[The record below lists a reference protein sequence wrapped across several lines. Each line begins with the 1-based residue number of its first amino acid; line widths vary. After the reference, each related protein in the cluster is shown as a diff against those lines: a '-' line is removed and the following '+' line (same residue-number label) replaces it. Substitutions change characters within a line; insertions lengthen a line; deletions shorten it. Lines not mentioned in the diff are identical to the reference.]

1 MRKAYLSFSSTR
13 LIGLI
18 LLVIVC
24 VVKLG
29 GHFED
34 SVQYGC
40 CVLHVTLLFLPLDIK
55 IPKPVRVEVQTC
67 SLNRIL
73 EHSADW
79 KTKKKTTL
87 TFLLYSLFFYLCCP
101 SRGEPAEFLNAYVW
115 ER

>member
-1 MRKAYLSFSSTR
+1 MHKLSLSSIR

-24 VVKLG
+24 VIKLG

-34 SVQYGC
+34 SVQYGR
-40 CVLHVTLLFLPLDIK
+40 CVLHVPLLFLPLDIK

-79 KTKKKTTL
+79 KTTL
-87 TFLLYSLFFYLCCP
+87 IFH
-101 SRGEPAEFLNAYVW
+101 
-115 ER
+115 